1 MFTFVLAILFVESC
15 FDHNS
20 ILNYDE
26 RLAIEIKNNLA
37 SFFFPPST
45 WKGKKCKYNLLQ
57 LFRDYVYYRI
67 EDRTRENGGN
77 RAYVYYCSSLS
88 LSPVIKLIAMECLL

>member
-1 MFTFVLAILFVESC
+1 MFTFVLAIHFVESC

-20 ILNYDE
+20 VLIMNGYDQ
-26 RLAIEIKNNLA
+26 AIEMKNNLA

-57 LFRDYVYYRI
+57 LFRDYH
-67 EDRTRENGGN
+67 
-77 RAYVYYCSSLS
+77 VYYCSCFGNDITYKLNIARN
-88 LSPVIKLIAMECLL
+88 LPDCHGMFVLKTIKGG